1 MCPSPS
7 WTSAVRAPTSARE
20 KGGAA
25 SVSAATTH
33 GVLSG
38 KAVENISKSP
48 IKEFVIMDT
57 IDIPEEKR
65 IDKIRVLTVAHI
77 FAEAMERIYEELP
90 VSTLFN

>member
-1 MCPSPS
+1 
-7 WTSAVRAPTSARE
+7 
-20 KGGAA
+20 
-25 SVSAATTH
+25 
-33 GVLSG
+33 
-38 KAVENISKSP
+38 
-48 IKEFVIMDT
+48 MDT

>member
-1 MCPSPS
+1 M
-7 WTSAVRAPTSARE
+7 
-20 KGGAA
+20 
-25 SVSAATTH
+25 
-33 GVLSG
+33 
-38 KAVENISKSP
+38 ENISKSP

>member
-1 MCPSPS
+1 MYKRQAGTLCH
-7 WTSAVRAPTSARE
+7 AAEALME

-57 IDIPEEKR
+57 IDIPC
-65 IDKIRVLTVAHI
+65 LLYTSCSS
-77 FAEAMERIYEELP
+77 P
-90 VSTLFN
+90 G